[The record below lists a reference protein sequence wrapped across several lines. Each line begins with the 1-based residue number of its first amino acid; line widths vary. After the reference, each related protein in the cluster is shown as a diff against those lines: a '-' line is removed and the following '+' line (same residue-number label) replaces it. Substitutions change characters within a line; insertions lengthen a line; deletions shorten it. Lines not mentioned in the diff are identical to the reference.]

1 MSGLTSIMVETV
13 SIYNAHQLA
22 YLAVGLS
29 VIYILAVRK
38 YRYQRASSAET
49 KYYQNG
55 RPLSEMTVKEAHEVV
70 RNLRELEF
78 PFSMHLS
85 MKLSLLKTGSIPT
98 MAKLFVA
105 TRQLKDKN
113 ASKRAADTEIILNE
127 VHDREPGSD
136 SHLLGISRMNYLHAR
151 FRKAGKILDD
161 DMLHTLG
168 SAVLDIFQT
177 IGSIEWRDLTNVEK
191 CAIGVFHKALGDAME
206 IPFTHLPSQKDG
218 WRDGT
223 HFAEEIMDWTLK
235 YERRVA
241 EPTNATREIGRQ
253 LMNLATFHLPSALK
267 PFGERMIASRV
278 EGYVQ
283 ESMGFRKP
291 TSLHYTLMGVVFN
304 VRKFILRYLS
314 FPRPESKKVHM
325 LSSSP
330 DPVTGLYTANFWIAH
345 PWYVKPTFS
354 NRWGFKAILAWTTGG
369 TSLTDGGLWRA
380 DGYDLRT
387 IGPTAQETR
396 GADEMEEIFADL
408 KKQGYADGCP
418 FHS

>member
-1 MSGLTSIMVETV
+1 
-13 SIYNAHQLA
+13 
-22 YLAVGLS
+22 
-29 VIYILAVRK
+29 
-38 YRYQRASSAET
+38 
-49 KYYQNG
+49 
-55 RPLSEMTVKEAHEVV
+55 
-70 RNLRELEF
+70 
-78 PFSMHLS
+78 
-85 MKLSLLKTGSIPT
+85 

-105 TRQLKDKN
+105 TRQLNEKN

-177 IGSIEWRDLTNVEK
+177 IGSIEWRDLTDTEK

-206 IPFTHLPSQKDG
+206 IPFINLPSHKDG
-218 WRDGT
+218 WRDGI
-223 HFAEEIMDWTLK
+223 HFTEEIIAWTLQ

-241 EPTNATREIGRQ
+241 EPTNATNEIGRQ
-253 LMNLATFHLPSALK
+253 LINLATFHFPSTLK

-278 EGYVQ
+278 EDYMQ
-283 ESMGFRKP
+283 ESMGYVSTIIGSKFRVGADGGDRFRKP
-291 TSLHYTLMGVVFN
+291 TALHYTLMGAIFN
-304 VRKFILRYLS
+304 FRKFVLRYLS

-325 LSSSP
+325 LSSAP
-330 DPVTGLYTANFWIAH
+330 DPVTGLYTSNFWIAH

-354 NRWGFKAILAWTTGG
+354 NRWSFKAILAWMTGG
-369 TSLTDGGLWRA
+369 PSLTDGGPWRA

-387 IGPTAQETR
+387 IGPIAQEKR

-408 KKQGYADGCP
+408 KKLGYADGCP